1 MPAPDALESLL
12 NNPGTQ
18 CTLFPFLGQ
27 LGDAPVACW
36 DLWYNTLFV
45 HDVNTQ
51 DESGAYGEGSKW
63 DKVPGIDPYI
73 FGYVGLALA
82 ISISVSGAAWCAPQ
96 SPAVGIAS
104 RSAAAPGTCMR
115 WARSGGVR
123 DIGGARLIN
132 VVGPFVSA
140 GASGR
145 RARA

>member
-45 HDVNTQ
+45 HDLNTQ
-51 DESGAYGEGSKW
+51 DESGAYGADGSKW

-104 RSAAAPGTCMR
+104 RSAAAPGDMR
-115 WARSGGVR
+115 WARPGCAR
-123 DIGGARLIN
+123 HWWGA
-132 VVGPFVSA
+132 PS
-140 GASGR
+140 
-145 RARA
+145 

>member
-45 HDVNTQ
+45 HDLNTQ
-51 DESGAYGEGSKW
+51 DESGAYGADGSKW

-82 ISISVSGAAWCAPQ
+82 ISISVSGAAWCAP
-96 SPAVGIAS
+96 PTP
-104 RSAAAPGTCMR
+104 RRWNRFRPAAALGDMR
-115 WARSGGVR
+115 WARVCGCAR
-123 DIGGARLIN
+123 HWWGA
-132 VVGPFVSA
+132 PS
-140 GASGR
+140 
-145 RARA
+145 

>member
-1 MPAPDALESLL
+1 MRSKVGPAMPAPDALESLL

-82 ISISVSGAAWCAPQ
+82 ISISVSGAAWCAPRP
-96 SPAVGIAS
+96 PAVGIAS
-104 RSAAAPGTCMR
+104 VPPLLRGTCV
-115 WARSGGVR
+115 GLGLGVYET
-123 DIGGARLIN
+123 L
-132 VVGPFVSA
+132 VG
-140 GASGR
+140 
-145 RARA
+145 RA

>member
-51 DESGAYGEGSKW
+51 DESGAYGEGSRW

-82 ISISVSGAAWCAPQ
+82 ISISVT
-96 SPAVGIAS
+96 GI
-104 RSAAAPGTCMR
+104 RGERLLCFQEHGDRKKEKHRQQKRQPKVRMR
-115 WARSGGVR
+115 KKKKKGKE
-123 DIGGARLIN
+123 
-132 VVGPFVSA
+132 
-140 GASGR
+140 
-145 RARA
+145 

>member
-45 HDVNTQ
+45 HDLNTQ

-82 ISISVSGAAWCAPQ
+82 ISISVSGAAWCAPDPPPLE
-96 SPAVGIAS
+96 SLPVPPLL
-104 RSAAAPGTCMR
+104 RGTCV
-115 WARSGGVR
+115 GLGLGVCET
-123 DIGGARLIN
+123 L
-132 VVGPFVSA
+132 VG
-140 GASGR
+140 
-145 RARA
+145 RA